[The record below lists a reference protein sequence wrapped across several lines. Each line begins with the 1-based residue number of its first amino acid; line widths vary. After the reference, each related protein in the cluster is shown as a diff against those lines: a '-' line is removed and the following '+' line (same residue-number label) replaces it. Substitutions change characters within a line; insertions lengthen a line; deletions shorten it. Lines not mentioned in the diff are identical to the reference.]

1 MFEEYK
7 KLLSWS
13 EIKKLNSWH
22 ELGGLPYSEQIRFS
36 LLFYLKALCR
46 WQVWLSLLFLAVCG
60 YLCVKGGVALGLKFG
75 IINVLGLLGGA
86 IGGGVF
92 SIVLTYEAKKALY
105 QMMQKDRKK
114 READ

>member
-1 MFEEYK
+1 M
-7 KLLSWS
+7 
-13 EIKKLNSWH
+13 
-22 ELGGLPYSEQIRFS
+22 
-36 LLFYLKALCR
+36 
-46 WQVWLSLLFLAVCG
+46 
-60 YLCVKGGVALGLKFG
+60 KGGVALGLKFG